1 LACQSIFN
9 GFCRPIF
16 SAYHFSGGEKK
27 MWHRVIYIGLF
38 VLVFLFSYAM
48 GQEAAKAGGFK
59 ISSPAFE
66 NNGHIPPKYTC
77 DGANVNPSLKIENVP
92 SNTKSLAL
100 VFDDMDA
107 PRGTYVHWI
116 LWNIDPNI
124 KEIKENSVPEGAVQG
139 MNDFKKHPYGGPCP
153 PRRAHKYVFKIY
165 ALDTLLNLN
174 PNLTKKDLEKAME
187 GHIISRAQLTGL
199 YNRN

>member
-1 LACQSIFN
+1 MKRLLICL
-9 GFCRPIF
+9 
-16 SAYHFSGGEKK
+16 
-27 MWHRVIYIGLF
+27 V
-38 VLVFLFSYAM
+38 VFLQVVAFSYAIC
-48 GQEAAKAGGFK
+48 QEAGKAGGFK

-66 NNGHIPPKYTC
+66 NNNGEIPKKYTC
-77 DGANVNPSLKIENVP
+77 DGVNVNPSLKIEHVP
-92 SNTKSLAL
+92 SNAKSLAL

-116 LWNIDPNI
+116 LWNINPNI

-139 MNDFKKHPYGGPCP
+139 MNDFRKPNYGGPCP
-153 PRRAHKYVFKIY
+153 PRRAYKYVFKIY

-174 PNLTKKDLEKAME
+174 PNLTKKDLKKAME

>member
-1 LACQSIFN
+1 
-9 GFCRPIF
+9 
-16 SAYHFSGGEKK
+16 

-139 MNDFKKHPYGGPCP
+139 MNDFRKPNYGGPCP

-174 PNLTKKDLEKAME
+174 PNLAKKDLEKAME
-187 GHIISRAQLTGL
+187 GHIISRAQLKGL